1 MAWVQR
7 RHFEKLYRF
16 RWIVGPASLLLCVA
30 LLGLGITRVGK
41 FSEKVDSFKEPPPK
55 KSAPKVFDARL
66 DIWFDSADPALKTF
80 YKVEEEFIPEDTVLV
95 AFEDAKDPW
104 GVFGEK
110 SMAMIARLTAQLK
123 EVPYVR
129 HVRSLTQTPWV
140 RWGEAAPGEE
150 GLLITDLFENDPST
164 YTREQRLE
172 RMIAVLGAERA
183 AKLAGEQEVRGLLGA
198 DAKFEDYIGEPRL
211 INGIVS
217 PDGKT
222 AAIMVQLLR
231 PKIPDA
237 ELDKVFGDDER
248 AKAVAPSMHVTETQW
263 LALDNIKKVLDKE
276 KDVQFHITG
285 MPTWER
291 NFAIVGEA
299 DMKFLGLTFLG
310 LAIVLFIVY
319 RRFAAVGIPMLVV
332 VASILGMNGAVFL
345 SGNFINNVTALV
357 PFVVISVSI
366 GDSMHLVSVYYQLR
380 PDYSD
385 KRDLIVTILEKNAVP
400 VFITSASTAIGFF
413 SMVTTTLFPMKLFG
427 IAGGLGTVFSYL
439 MTMTLT
445 PALLSL
451 IPLRKKRE
459 KKGKEKEADEKKAA
473 ERKAAEQDKPYW
485 TDKIINFTF
494 RRRKEILIATGASV
508 LFCIYGA
515 WKVQLHAD
523 FRTWFPRDPTG
534 IIHDMNWID
543 ARITG
548 SADLELIFSG
558 PAEAEDA
565 TKTAARQSRIEEL
578 EVKQLKAQPALSGD
592 EQAELKKLEGEEAL
606 YQRGRIAVSSKFLTS
621 VDRFEKRLRAEMK
634 DPKSPLKMLT
644 KVESGLDVLRK
655 IHQVQNQNKAEY
667 YRIPTEEDIPAEA
680 RKPRLE
686 VDDISGETDFIPAQ
700 DAASLSAQYYI
711 QYENGAKPVENLST
725 LISPDRR
732 TFRLAVRA
740 VQESSERQ
748 QVAFA
753 RIREILKK
761 EFPELIGTKAQ
772 VEKGEAVSSFDMT
785 GRSLL
790 FANMIDVMGTN
801 VIVSLLISMIAIT
814 IMFII
819 FFRSFVIGAVAMI
832 PNVLP
837 IAIPLCAFGV
847 FGWFIDAPAA
857 VISSICLGV
866 AVDDTTHIVTKF
878 RRARAQG
885 YETKEALRLAYR
897 EVGLAVTYTTLILV
911 IAFSL
916 MRLSDFH
923 PNITIG
929 KLASIMLA
937 LSWVFEIIV
946 APAMLSFYGAR
957 ADKAAKAEKKQ

>member
-16 RWIVGPASLLLCVA
+16 RWIVGPATLVMCVA
-30 LLGLGITRVGK
+30 LLGSGITRVGK
-41 FSEKVDSFKEPPPK
+41 FSEKVDSFKEPPPE

-95 AFEDAKDPW
+95 AFEDTKDPW

-110 SMAMIARLTAQLK
+110 SMEMIGRLTAQLK

-172 RMIAVLGAERA
+172 RMIAVLGADRA
-183 AKLAGEQEVRGLLGA
+183 AKLAGEKEVRALLGA

-217 PDGKT
+217 PDGRT
-222 AAIMVQLLR
+222 AAIQVLLLR

-237 ELDKVFGDDER
+237 ELDKTFGDDER
-248 AKAVAPSMHVTETQW
+248 AKEVAPSMHVSETQW

-276 KDVQFHITG
+276 KEIKFRITG
-285 MPTWER
+285 MPSWER
-291 NFAIVGEA
+291 NFAIVGES
-299 DMKFLGLTFLG
+299 DMKFLGMTFLV
-310 LAIVLFIVY
+310 LMVVLFIVY
-319 RRFAAVGIPMLVV
+319 RRFGAVGIPVLVV
-332 VASILGMNGAVFL
+332 IASIVGMNGAVFL

-357 PFVVISVSI
+357 PFVVIAVSI
-366 GDSMHLVSVYYQLR
+366 GDSMHLVSVYYQMR
-380 PDYSD
+380 PEFSD
-385 KRDLIVTILEKNAVP
+385 KRELIVTVLEKNALP
-400 VFITSASTAIGFF
+400 VFLTSLATAIGFF

-427 IAGGLGTVFSYL
+427 IAGGIGTTLSYL
-439 MTMTLT
+439 LTMTLT

-451 IPLRKKRE
+451 IPLRTRRE
-459 KKGKEKEADEKKAA
+459 KKGEEKKAA
-473 ERKAAEQDKPYW
+473 EKKAAEKKAADKDKPYW
-485 TDKIINFTF
+485 TDKIVDFTI
-494 RRRKEILIATGASV
+494 RRRTAILIATGLSV
-508 LFCIYGA
+508 LFCVYGA
-515 WKVQLHAD
+515 SKVKLHAD

-543 ARITG
+543 AKIGG
-548 SADLELIFSG
+548 SGDLELIFSAPG
-558 PAEAEDA
+558 EGDDP
-565 TKTAARQSRIEEL
+565 TKTAARQTRIEEL
-578 EVKQLKAQPALSGD
+578 EVKQLRGQPALGGD
-592 EQAELKKLEGEEAL
+592 EQTELKKLQDEEAR
-606 YQRGRIAVSSKFLTS
+606 YQRGRIAVSSKFLAA
-621 VDRFEKRLRAEMK
+621 VDRFDQRLRAEMK

-655 IHQVQNQNKAEY
+655 IHQVQNENKASY

-680 RKPRLE
+680 RKPRLV

-700 DAASLSAQYYI
+700 DASSLAAQYYI
-711 QYENGAKPVENLST
+711 QYENGAKPVDNLST

-732 TFRLAVRA
+732 TFRIAVRA
-740 VQESSERQ
+740 VQESSDQ
-748 QVAFA
+748 QQIAFA

-761 EFPELIGTKAQ
+761 EFPELIGTPQQ
-772 VEKGEAVSSFDMT
+772 VEKGEALSSFEMT
-785 GRSLL
+785 GRLLL

-801 VIVSLLISMIAIT
+801 VLISLLISLVAIT
-814 IMFII
+814 LMFMI
-819 FFRSFVIGAVAMI
+819 FFRSFVIGVVAII
-832 PNVLP
+832 PNLLP

-866 AVDDTTHIVTKF
+866 AVDDTVHIVTKF

-885 YETKEALRLAYR
+885 VDTKEALRMAYR
-897 EVGLAVTYTTLILV
+897 EVGLAVTYTTIILV
-911 IAFSL
+911 VAFSL

-937 LSWVFEIIV
+937 LGWVFEMIV
-946 APAMLSFYGAR
+946 APAVLSFYGSI
-957 ADKAAKAEKKQ
+957 EKKK